1 QRRRDKAG
9 EARRAAQGAVV
20 PVAENRDDSQ
30 ISVLDPTS
38 PLHDLKLVAPAGLK
52 DVGDVAVALLVDR
65 EAIVGAKLA
74 CRADIVAAANGMAE
88 MIAGSAL
95 EQRRFVPGCVQGRR
109 ARQRGDRNLRMVV
122 VAELHR
128 TEAVVLARYLDRD
141 VVLVPDLD

>member
-1 QRRRDKAG
+1 
-9 EARRAAQGAVV
+9 
-20 PVAENRDDSQ
+20 
-30 ISVLDPTS
+30 
-38 PLHDLKLVAPAGLK
+38 
-52 DVGDVAVALLVDR
+52 
-65 EAIVGAKLA
+65 
-74 CRADIVAAANGMAE
+74 E

-141 VVLVPDLD
+141 VVLVPDLDDVGLSGADGKRGIRKEVADSAIAAAVALASQGHEHGIPALRNRAQISVELEYALNGVVLAPHRHVHDIAEAE